1 MAAPPFM
8 SAIALARATSR
19 ARKALKNALP
29 KTLRRR
35 KAVHWKLYQTEVRDG
50 VDLSPKPQ
58 ATPKRSAGTS
68 DETVCL
74 IQQFYQRDDISRQ
87 APGKKDVVNVR
98 DENGQKVKF
107 QTRHVTSLIME
118 TYTYFL

>member
-8 SAIALARATSR
+8 SAIA
-19 ARKALKNALP
+19 
-29 KTLRRR
+29 
-35 KAVHWKLYQTEVRDG
+35 
-50 VDLSPKPQ
+50 LSPKPQ